1 MEINVSA
8 QNYSTL
14 TQGQSRDNAV
24 QFPSSQLSVQQQTNR
39 QNLSILEK
47 SYEVTLQSGNNSQ
60 ALVYKAAIE
69 QINEIL
75 APDLGERPLD
85 SALESG
91 LDVSPEAVADRI
103 VAMTTGMFG
112 NYLDSHPELSEE
124 AALERFMNLIG
135 EGITRGFE
143 EAREILDSLSVLE
156 GDIASNIDQTYEL
169 TIEGLEAFSLSFGFE
184 ESNFDT
190 NDYLNYSNASSEP
203 EIIGDD
209 SLGDL

>member
-14 TQGQSRDNAV
+14 TQGQSRDKAV
-24 QFPSSQLSVQQQTNR
+24 QFPSSELSVQQQTNR

-47 SYEVTLQSGNNSQ
+47 SYEVTLESGNNSQ
-60 ALVYKAAIE
+60 ALLYKAAIE
-69 QINEIL
+69 KINEIL
-75 APDLGERPLD
+75 APDLGDRPID

-103 VAMTTGMFG
+103 VAMTTGMFSH
-112 NYLDSHPELSEE
+112 YLDSHPELSEE

-135 EGITRGFE
+135 EGISQGFE
-143 EAREILDSLSVLE
+143 EAREILDSLNVLE

-169 TIEGLEAFSLSFGFE
+169 TQEGLEAFSLSFGFG
-184 ESNFDT
+184 ESNVDT
-190 NDYLNYSNASSEP
+190 EDIQYSNSNSES